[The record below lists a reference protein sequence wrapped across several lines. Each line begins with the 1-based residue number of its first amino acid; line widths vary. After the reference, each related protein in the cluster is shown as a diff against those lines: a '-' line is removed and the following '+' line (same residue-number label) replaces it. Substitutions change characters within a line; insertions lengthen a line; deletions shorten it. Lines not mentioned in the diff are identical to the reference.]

1 MKKILFPALLFA
13 AMSGTAWYLMQL
25 RPEPKS
31 KKIVKKIPFVEVVV
45 VNKQS
50 LRSSIRTY
58 GTVRPRTQTTLIAE
72 VAGIIEQVAPFKDE
86 VNPSKNQKEV
96 RASFRAGGFFRK
108 GDLLLKIED
117 IDLRAS
123 VAEAKANLS
132 RAKLQLVQEQELAK
146 QAKIEWGDR
155 EWSKAPDL
163 VKRIPQIHKAEAEAE
178 AAQAKLGQAQHNLAR
193 AQVQAPFEGRILQ
206 TMADIGQRVGGGA
219 SSALAEVYALDS
231 AEIDLSLSRSEM
243 NFLGFSDGSSA
254 WSGRPSRLQAS
265 RIKIET
271 EVLDTSGQVAYKGI
285 LERSEGVVD
294 QQTRLN
300 KLVAR
305 VDNCFSNPFRESS
318 KPTVEPLRVGQFV
331 NLRLRGSQVQ
341 VFVVPDSA
349 FRSQDT
355 ILVVDSKNGLRKRKV
370 TTLHRHG
377 KEVWVTQGL
386 KNGDRVCVTPVEII
400 TEGMKIRIAN
410 PSAEQNETLP

>member
-1 MKKILFPALLFA
+1 MA
-13 AMSGTAWYLMQL
+13 GVAWYLVQL
-25 RPEPKS
+25 RPEPKAN
-31 KKIVKKIPFVEVVV
+31 KIVKKIPFVEVVV

-50 LRSSIRTY
+50 LRSSIQTH
-58 GTVRPRTQTTLIAE
+58 GTVRPRTRTTLLAE
-72 VAGIIEQVAPFKDE
+72 VSGIIENVAPFQGKGVSSSNKIDFP
-86 VNPSKNQKEV
+86 V
-96 RASFRAGGFFRK
+96 SFRAGGFFRK

-117 IDLRAS
+117 VDLQAS

-132 RAKLQLVQEQELAK
+132 RVKLQLVQEQELAK

-155 EWSKAPDL
+155 DWNKAPVL
-163 VKRIPQIHKAEAEAE
+163 VKRIPQILKAEAEAE

-206 TMADIGQRVGGGA
+206 TMADVGQRVGGGA
-219 SSALAEVYALDS
+219 SSALAEIYALDS

-243 NFLGFSDGSSA
+243 KFLGFSDGS
-254 WSGRPSRLQAS
+254 AS
-265 RIKIET
+265 QEVDEIET
-271 EVLDTSGQVAYKGI
+271 QVLDTSEKVAYKGI

-318 KPTVEPLRVGQFV
+318 EPEPEPLRVGQFV
-331 NLRLRGSQVQ
+331 NLRLLGTQVQ
-341 VFVVPDSA
+341 AFVVPDSA

-355 ILVVDSKNGLRKRKV
+355 VLVVDSENGLRPRKV
-370 TTLHRHG
+370 TTLHLQG
-377 KEVWVTQGL
+377 NEVWVTQGL

-400 TEGMKIRIAN
+400 TEGMKVRIAN
-410 PSAEQNETLP
+410 STAEQNETLQ